1 MQTPFE
7 EPLIDYNFSTKSLE
21 NNTTTNGFP
30 FEICCVNEAR
40 DTVTDIFNL
49 LRNLLDSEFLLLLP
63 DFLKLF
69 LVLRLNLPLYV
80 PEGDLAAA
88 GADPGVDH
96 MMPVLVSVLGQNPP
110 PLHDEHTGITNVTV
124 SPVILLELE
133 ARGEG
138 VLVFAAVCKP

>member
-1 MQTPFE
+1 M
-7 EPLIDYNFSTKSLE
+7 L
-21 NNTTTNGFP
+21 P

-40 DTVTDIFNL
+40 DTVTDIVNFLCNF
-49 LRNLLDSEFLLLLP
+49 LDSEFLFLLP

-69 LVLRLNLPLYV
+69 LVLRLDLPLDV

-96 MMPVLVSVLGQNPP
+96 MMPVLVSVLGQHPP
-110 PLHDEHTGITNVTV
+110 PLHDEHAGIADVTV
-124 SPVILLELE
+124 SPVILLEFE

-138 VLVFAAVCKP
+138 VLVFPTICEP